1 MDDRSS
7 WLISLGS
14 RPKGEPSLL
23 AGYPCK
29 NLKTHNHLSDDCEH
43 CVRFLSF
50 SAESLAKAKP
60 LREEKEKYNA
70 WRRTGVMRLEIKIL
84 LLTREQFSSA
94 LLPPEQQSL
103 RFSTWQAKFLS
114 VFFRSIFLTE
124 PLHALGSCHLY
135 HPCRSANMNLLWGSP
150 IQRPDCFMFAGY
162 MSLVQ
167 LILVD
172 LSYGVLSCKN
182 AAVSVSDRLNSRHLE
197 I

>member
-1 MDDRSS
+1 MDDGSS
-7 WLISLGS
+7 RLISLGS

-29 NLKTHNHLSDDCEH
+29 NLKTHNHH
-43 CVRFLSF
+43 CVRLLSF

-60 LREEKEKYNA
+60 LREQKEKYNA

-94 LLPPEQQSL
+94 LLLHEQQSL
-103 RFSTWQAKFLS
+103 RFSTRQAKFLS

-124 PLHALGSCHLY
+124 PLHALGSRHLY
-135 HPCRSANMNLLWGSP
+135 HPCRSANMNLLWGFP
-150 IQRPDCFMFAGY
+150 NQRPDCFMFAGY

>member
-1 MDDRSS
+1 MDDGSS
-7 WLISLGS
+7 RLISLGS

-29 NLKTHNHLSDDCEH
+29 NLKTHNHH
-43 CVRFLSF
+43 CVRLLSF

-94 LLPPEQQSL
+94 LLPHEQQSL
-103 RFSTWQAKFLS
+103 RFSTRQAKFLS

-135 HPCRSANMNLLWGSP
+135 HPCHSANMNLLWGFP
-150 IQRPDCFMFAGY
+150 NQRPDCFMFAGY

-182 AAVSVSDRLNSRHLE
+182 AAVSVSDSLNSRHLE

>member
-1 MDDRSS
+1 MDDGSS
-7 WLISLGS
+7 RLIILGS

-43 CVRFLSF
+43 CVRLLSF

-60 LREEKEKYNA
+60 LREQKEKYNA

-103 RFSTWQAKFLS
+103 RFSTWKAKRSFCRYFFVAFSSQNPCTLS
-114 VFFRSIFLTE
+114 GRAISTT
-124 PLHALGSCHLY
+124 H
-135 HPCRSANMNLLWGSP
+135 
-150 IQRPDCFMFAGY
+150 
-162 MSLVQ
+162 
-167 LILVD
+167 
-172 LSYGVLSCKN
+172 
-182 AAVSVSDRLNSRHLE
+182 AAVQIWTCFEVSLISAQIALCLQD
-197 I
+197 ICP

>member
-1 MDDRSS
+1 MDDGSS
-7 WLISLGS
+7 RLISLGS

-29 NLKTHNHLSDDCEH
+29 NLKTHNHH
-43 CVRFLSF
+43 CVRLLSF

-94 LLPPEQQSL
+94 LLPHEQQSL
-103 RFSTWQAKFLS
+103 RFSTRQAKFLS
-114 VFFRSIFLTE
+114 VFFRNIFLTE

-135 HPCRSANMNLLWGSP
+135 HPCRSANMNLLWGFP
-150 IQRPDCFMFAGY
+150 NQRPDCFMFAGY

-182 AAVSVSDRLNSRHLE
+182 AAVSVSDSLNSRHLE

>member
-1 MDDRSS
+1 MDDGSS
-7 WLISLGS
+7 RLISLGS

-43 CVRFLSF
+43 CVRLLSF

-60 LREEKEKYNA
+60 LREQKEKYNA
-70 WRRTGVMRLEIKIL
+70 WRRTGVMRLEVKIL

-94 LLPPEQQSL
+94 LLPHEQQSL
-103 RFSTWQAKFLS
+103 RFSTRQAKFLS

-135 HPCRSANMNLLWGSP
+135 HPCHSANMNLLWGFP
-150 IQRPDCFMFAGY
+150 NQRPDCFMFAGY

-167 LILVD
+167 LIIVD